1 MGPFGD
7 GPVTLAQAGRP
18 RSRTG
23 TGALT
28 LARKHVFSP
37 AYRPEEELTLVAE
50 DGVRI
55 NAVGLAGPPDAT
67 ATVVLVHGFAHSC
80 RTPRI
85 HAFAHLL
92 ARSVHVV
99 VPDLR
104 GHGRSGGA
112 CSLGVEEPLD
122 VAAAVAAA
130 PPGLPVVTLGVS
142 LGGAAVLLHAG
153 LLGGVAGVVAVSSP
167 AWAGAWDTR
176 STRRVQWYATT
187 RAGRAVLQ
195 RVLQTRI
202 ADHCEAVPDAR
213 DLAAAI
219 APAFTLVVADPADHY
234 FSEEHPRSIYEWA
247 NEPKELWLLPG
258 TGHGTELLR
267 PSFAARLLAYMNER
281 LSTSSG
287 PAN

>member
-1 MGPFGD
+1 MRAAP
-7 GPVTLAQAGRP
+7 AAERRRGR
-18 RSRTG
+18 S
-23 TGALT
+23 GASAVT
-28 LARKHVFSP
+28 LARKHVFAP
-37 AYRPEEELTLVAE
+37 AYRPDEEVELVAD
-50 DGVRI
+50 DGVRLQ
-55 NAVGLAGPPDAT
+55 AARLAGPPDPT
-67 ATVVLVHGFAHSC
+67 ATIVLVHGFAHSC

-92 ARSVHVV
+92 ARSVHVI

-112 CSLGVEEPLD
+112 CSLGVDEPLD

-130 PPGLPVVTLGVS
+130 PPGVPVVTVGIS

-153 LLGGVAGVVAVSSP
+153 LYGGVAGVVAVSSP
-167 AWAGAWDTR
+167 AWAEAWDTR
-176 STRRVQWYATT
+176 STRRVRWYATT
-187 RAGRAVLQ
+187 RAGRTVLA

-202 ADHCEAVPDAR
+202 ADRCEAVPDAR

-234 FSEEHPRSIYEWA
+234 FSEEHPLSIYRWA
-247 NEPKELWLLPG
+247 NEPKDLWLLPG

-267 PSFAARLLAYMNER
+267 PSFATRLLAYVDER
-281 LSTSSG
+281 LSTSAG
-287 PAN
+287 PGK

>member
-1 MGPFGD
+1 MTPAPAKTRRG
-7 GPVTLAQAGRP
+7 
-18 RSRTG
+18 RTG
-23 TGALT
+23 TGVVV
-28 LARKHVFSP
+28 LARKHVFAP
-37 AYRPEEELTLVAE
+37 TYRPEEELILVAE

-67 ATVVLVHGFAHSC
+67 ATVVLVHGFSHSC

-153 LLGGVAGVVAVSSP
+153 LMGGVAGVVAVSSP
-167 AWAGAWDTR
+167 AWAEAWDTP
-176 STRRVQWYATT
+176 STRRVRWYASTP
-187 RAGRAVLQ
+187 AGRAVLQ
-195 RVLQTRI
+195 RVLRTRI
-202 ADHCEAVPDAR
+202 ADQCEAVPDAR

-219 APAFTLVVADPADHY
+219 APAFTLVVADPADHF
-234 FSEEHPRSIYEWA
+234 FSEDHPRSIYEWA
-247 NEPKELWLLPG
+247 NEPKDLWLLPG

-267 PSFAARLLAYMNER
+267 PSFASRLLAYMDER

-287 PAN
+287 AAN

>member
-1 MGPFGD
+1 M
-7 GPVTLAQAGRP
+7 TAAARQRGR
-18 RSRTG
+18 SSTG
-23 TGALT
+23 VVT

-55 NAVGLAGPPDAT
+55 NAVRLAGPPDAS
-67 ATVVLVHGFAHSC
+67 ATVVLVHGFSHSC

-85 HAFAHLL
+85 HAFARLL

-104 GHGRSGGA
+104 GHGQSGGA

-130 PPGLPVVTLGVS
+130 PAGLPVVTLGVS
-142 LGGAAVLLHAG
+142 LGGAAVLLHGG
-153 LLGGVAGVVAVSSP
+153 LFGGVAGVVAVSSP
-167 AWAGAWDTR
+167 AWATWDTQG
-176 STRRVQWYATT
+176 TRRVRWYATT
-187 RAGRAVLQ
+187 RAGRVVLQ
-195 RVLQTRI
+195 RVLRTRI
-202 ADHCEAVPDAR
+202 ADHCEDVPDAR

-247 NEPKELWLLPG
+247 NEPKDLWLLPG

-267 PSFAARLLAYMNER
+267 PSFAARLLPYLDER

>member
-1 MGPFGD
+1 M
-7 GPVTLAQAGRP
+7 
-18 RSRTG
+18 
-23 TGALT
+23 
-28 LARKHVFSP
+28 
-37 AYRPEEELTLVAE
+37 
-50 DGVRI
+50 
-55 NAVGLAGPPDAT
+55 
-67 ATVVLVHGFAHSC
+67 VLVHGFSHSC

-130 PPGLPVVTLGVS
+130 PPGCPSSPSGS
-142 LGGAAVLLHAG
+142 AWAAPPSSCTAG

-167 AWAGAWDTR
+167 AWAGAWDTPG
-176 STRRVQWYATT
+176 TRRVRGTPPRRPGGGVGSGCCGPGSPTT
-187 RAGRAVLQ
+187 
-195 RVLQTRI
+195 
-202 ADHCEAVPDAR
+202 CEAVPDAR

-247 NEPKELWLLPG
+247 NEPKDLWLLPG

-267 PSFAARLLAYMNER
+267 PSFAARLLAYLDER